1 MIKQVSLIGVTVK
14 SAFFFLILLGFPA
27 LAQAHCDSLDGPV
40 VKDAQIALEKG
51 DVTPVLKWVRK
62 ADETEIHDAFKRT
75 MTVRSMGPEAR
86 KLADRYF
93 FETLVRVHRAGEGA
107 PYTGL
112 KPEGTDPG
120 KAVTLSDKAL
130 ESGAVDALVDIV
142 THSVE
147 KGIRERYAHAHR
159 AKKHSEDS
167 IEAGREFVEAY
178 VAFVHYA
185 ERLYLDANES
195 GGHHGEVKESSS
207 GAGCDHH
214 QHEMEEVGEKG
225 AGPHDKAK

>member
-1 MIKQVSLIGVTVK
+1 MIKQVSLMGVTVK
-14 SAFFFLILLGFPA
+14 SAVFFFILLGFPA

-40 VKDAQIALEKG
+40 VIDARIALEKG
-51 DVTPVLKWVRK
+51 EVAPVLKWVRN
-62 ADETEIHDAFKRT
+62 AAEAEIHDAFKRT

-86 KLADRYF
+86 ELADRYF

-112 KPEGTDPG
+112 KPAGTDPG

-130 ESGAVDALVDIV
+130 ESGSVDTLVDLV
-142 THSVE
+142 THSME
-147 KGIRERYAHAHR
+147 KGIRERYAHAHST
-159 AKKHSEDS
+159 KKHSEDS

-178 VAFVHYA
+178 VSFVHYA
-185 ERLYLDANES
+185 EWLYLDANES
-195 GGHHGEVKESSS
+195 GGHHGEVEKLSS

-214 QHEMEEVGEKG
+214 QQESKEVGEKG
-225 AGPHDKAK
+225 DGSHDKTK